1 MSFFNKLNENT
12 PPPRTSIS
20 KVNLCFNL
28 PFILMFTKKL
38 TQKNNKEL
46 SKKHCKWNAYSPLKG

>member
-12 PPPRTSIS
+12 PPPPRTSIS

-28 PFILMFTKKL
+28 PFILMFTKTL
-38 TQKNNKEL
+38 H
-46 SKKHCKWNAYSPLKG
+46 KKTTKSEVKSTANGTHIRH

>member
-12 PPPRTSIS
+12 PPRTSIS

-28 PFILMFTKKL
+28 PFILMFTKK
-38 TQKNNKEL
+38 QQRAK
-46 SKKHCKWNAYSPLKG
+46 

>member
-1 MSFFNKLNENT
+1 MKI

-28 PFILMFTKKL
+28 PFILILTKKL
-38 TQKNNKEL
+38 TQKTTKSEVKNTANGTHICH
-46 SKKHCKWNAYSPLKG
+46 KKGKKTNSR